1 MIFKVQLYNES
12 SKYVKI
18 NSLKLENQKLRNYIL
33 LIFSEIEFSKRIAE
47 IKQNFQDSPDSQR
60 IIVPILDRLSK
71 IKSEKLDLEKELNL
85 NQNDNL

>member
-1 MIFKVQLYNES
+1 MSE
-12 SKYVKI
+12 I
-18 NSLKLENQKLRNYIL
+18 NSLKLENQKLRNYIS

>member
-1 MIFKVQLYNES
+1 MSE
-12 SKYVKI
+12 I

>member
-1 MIFKVQLYNES
+1 MES
-12 SKYVKI
+12 SKIDSLSEI

>member
-1 MIFKVQLYNES
+1 MSEID
-12 SKYVKI
+12 
-18 NSLKLENQKLRNYIL
+18 SLKLENQKLRNYIS
-33 LIFSEIEFSKRIAE
+33 LIFSEIEFSKRITE

-85 NQNDNL
+85 N